1 MRVLFDTNVLMDVL
15 LDRRPFVEDSAQVMD
30 QVVRGTITGLLGAT
44 TVTTI
49 FYLASTEVGS
59 KPAMRQ
65 IEKLMALFEIAP
77 VTRSV
82 LQAAMTSKSPDF
94 EDAVLAE
101 AAQQAGAQAI
111 VTRNLKDFAH
121 SPVRAYTPK
130 QWLAMASATDSD
142 G

>member
-1 MRVLFDTNVLMDVL
+1 VRVLFDTNVLMDVL
-15 LDRRPFVEDSAQVMD
+15 LDRQPFVETSAQLLD
-30 QVVRGTITGLLGAT
+30 QVVRGTITGLIGAT

-49 FYLASTEVGS
+49 FYLASREIG
-59 KPAMRQ
+59 KKDAKRQ

-82 LQAAMTSKSPDF
+82 LEAAMTSRSPDY

-101 AAQQAGAQAI
+101 AAHQAGAQAI

-130 QWLAMASATDSD
+130 QWLAMATSPTRT
-142 G
+142 